1 MSDAYGSG
9 AVMAGRCADA
19 VEAREQ
25 RFAALY
31 REFWPG
37 VHRRCRHFLRGD
49 SLAEDA
55 AQEVFL
61 KLMAHLDEI
70 PAGEAAS
77 RWIHRVT
84 SNYCFNYLRDEKR
97 RYDARLGLSCAPE
110 QFIDTV
116 AERELVRRVIAR
128 VPGDLGL
135 IGWLNHV
142 DELDQGAIAE
152 RLNIS
157 RRTVAARLSTFNAR
171 ARRVLRS
178 L

>member
-1 MSDAYGSG
+1 
-9 AVMAGRCADA
+9 MAGRRADA

-37 VHRRCRHFLRGD
+37 VHRRCRRFLRGD

-77 RWIHRVT
+77 RWIYRVT

-97 RYDARLGLSCAPE
+97 RYDARLGLSCASE

-116 AERELVRRVIAR
+116 AERELVTRVIAG
-128 VPGDLGL
+128 VPGDLSL